1 MAMLNNQMVHHAY
14 QFLGPK
20 HRIFAKD
27 WTFFWTS
34 DPDPDPSQG
43 PGFRRIVKLRK
54 SSAAFA
60 GSPGISSCTLPPED
74 PDHLDPTSG
83 VRIEIAIIPT
93 MINISDNNSM

>member
-34 DPDPDPSQG
+34 DPDPDPPRVQVFVES
-43 PGFRRIVKLRK
+43 
-54 SSAAFA
+54 
-60 GSPGISSCTLPPED
+60 SSCEEVWQLLLAVPEY
-74 PDHLDPTSG
+74 PAAHCHL
-83 VRIEIAIIPT
+83 RIQII
-93 MINISDNNSM
+93 